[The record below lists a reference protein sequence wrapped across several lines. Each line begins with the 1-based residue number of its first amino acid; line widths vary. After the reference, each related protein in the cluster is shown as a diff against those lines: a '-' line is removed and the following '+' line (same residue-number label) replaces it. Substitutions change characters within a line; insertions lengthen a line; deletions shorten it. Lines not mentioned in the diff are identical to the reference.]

1 MGVALVVDGRTRR
14 QQLAGRLLDLGH
26 HGADHARFG
35 LVVGGALEHARKA
48 SADRQQQGRVVAQ
61 LRGQR
66 GIEFFQ
72 VLGETP
78 EQGELLLDRYVFV
91 QRLLQPGHQPGN
103 GRGASARLERMDLD
117 PMPAAQ
123 TFQQSQ
129 SGQQTGK
136 GFPLVEGPGQPGCN
150 TQVLGLGTKQR
161 FAVFQDFQPVGLAVL
176 MERERLAQLIFQR
189 LVFAG
194 KTHILTRK
202 DIL

>member
-1 MGVALVVDGRTRR
+1 
-14 QQLAGRLLDLGH
+14 
-26 HGADHARFG
+26 
-35 LVVGGALEHARKA
+35 
-48 SADRQQQGRVVAQ
+48 
-61 LRGQR
+61 
-66 GIEFFQ
+66 
-72 VLGETP
+72 
-78 EQGELLLDRYVFV
+78 
-91 QRLLQPGHQPGN
+91 
-103 GRGASARLERMDLD
+103 MDLD